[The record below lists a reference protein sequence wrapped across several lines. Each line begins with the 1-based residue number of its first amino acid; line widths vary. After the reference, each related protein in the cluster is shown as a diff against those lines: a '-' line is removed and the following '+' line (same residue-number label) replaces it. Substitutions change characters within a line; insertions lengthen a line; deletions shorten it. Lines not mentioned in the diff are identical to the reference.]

1 MRFRKIGPVAAGL
14 ALAAILCALL
24 LDRGGSGG
32 IRRAAG
38 DPPPAGA
45 RAAIE
50 VPVTQ
55 VVERTVPVYLEYVGN
70 TDAIRT
76 VTLQAQV
83 TGYLEKRVAPDGAD
97 VTQGELLYQIDP
109 RSYQAALDV
118 ALAQADKD
126 AAALEY
132 ASASQRRNA
141 VLSKTGD
148 VSIDTLQQSASTEH
162 QDKAALAADRA
173 AIETARLNLG
183 YTEIRAPFAGRLSAS
198 QVHEGAL
205 ISTAG
210 TQLNTL
216 VQLDPIYATFNPPDT
231 DLPEIQGDAAK
242 GAIPAEVIVGQGTTP
257 QYRGKLTFLDNSV
270 GRSTGT
276 ITARATIDNPKH
288 TLLPGQFIR
297 VRLHVADRPGT
308 LLVPQVAIGSNQLGK
323 YVYVVGPGNRLEQR
337 YVTPGADYGPLV
349 ALGNGVAKGEWVV
362 VGSLLKVGPGM
373 AVKPVRASPPQAS
386 ASTRGGSP

>member
-1 MRFRKIGPVAAGL
+1 MRLGTFGLVAAGL
-14 ALAAILCALL
+14 AIAAALSALL
-24 LDRGGSGG
+24 LASGG
-32 IRRAAG
+32 ATRRAAG
-38 DPPPAGA
+38 DPSPAGA
-45 RAAIE
+45 QIAIE
-50 VPVTQ
+50 VPVTP
-55 VVERTVPVYLEYVGN
+55 VAVETVPVYLEYAGT

-83 TGYLEKRVAPDGAD
+83 TGYLVKRVVPDGAD

-109 RSYQAALDV
+109 RSYQAALDL

-132 ASASQRRNA
+132 ATASHRRNA
-141 VLSKTGD
+141 VMSETGD

-183 YTEIRAPFAGRLSAS
+183 YTEIRAPFAGRLSLS

-231 DLPEIQGDAAK
+231 DLPEIQKDQTR
-242 GAIPAEVIVGQGTTP
+242 GAIPAEVILGQGATP
-257 QYRGKLTFLDNSV
+257 QYRGKLTFLDNSIV
-270 GRSTGT
+270 RGTGT
-276 ITARATIDNPKH
+276 ITARATIENPQH
-288 TLLPGQFIR
+288 TLLPGQFVR
-297 VRLHVADRPGT
+297 VRLHVADRPDT
-308 LLVPQVAIGSNQLGK
+308 LLVPQVAVGSNQLGK
-323 YVYVVGPGNRLEQR
+323 YVYVVGRDDRLDQR
-337 YVTPGADYGPLV
+337 YVTLGADYGPLV
-349 ALGNGVAKGEWVV
+349 AVGKGLAKGESVV
-362 VGSLLKVGPGM
+362 VGNLLKVGPGT
-373 AVKPVRASPPQAS
+373 AVKPVPVKPSQAAAPMQGSSP
-386 ASTRGGSP
+386 